1 MRETLSVVMA
11 KPFGSAARDGAR
23 AAFLAQLD
31 SSAGDE
37 LIVEEGEPGVLVP
50 TLWARGMAR
59 ARGDVI
65 ALTLGSM
72 TPDPGWER
80 ALRETLVADLAG
92 VGGAIE
98 PDSSMTRLDWAI
110 HLCRYSSY
118 LLPFPERDVKD
129 LPGDNAAYRRVS
141 IEPLRDTWESGF
153 WETEVDAAI
162 LAGGG
167 RLRVTPRMVVRQ
179 GRSAGFT
186 AFCRNRY
193 RHGIESG
200 RHRARLFSLPGR
212 LLRAI
217 LFPAA
222 AAALLLRIRRR
233 SAERGRAYGFRRG
246 LPHLSVFLF
255 VWSFGEAIGYVKG
268 GGE

>member
-1 MRETLSVVMA
+1 MKATLSVVMA
-11 KPFGSAARDGAR
+11 CPFGSAAPESAR
-23 AAFLAQLD
+23 AAFLAQID

-37 LIVEEGEPGVLVP
+37 LIVEEGEPGILVP
-50 TLWARGMAR
+50 ALWARGIAR
-59 ARGDVI
+59 ARGEIV

-72 TPDPGWER
+72 TPDPGWNR
-80 ALRETLVADLAG
+80 ALRETLAGDLAG

-98 PDSSMTRLDWAI
+98 PEPSMGRLDWAI

-118 LLPFPERDVKD
+118 LLPFPEKDVKD
-129 LPGDNAAYRRVS
+129 LPGDNAAYRRAA
-141 IEPLRDTWESGF
+141 IDPLRDTWKSGF

-162 LAGGG
+162 LAAGG

-179 GRSAGFT
+179 GRSAGF
-186 AFCRNRY
+186 APFCRNRF

-212 LLRAI
+212 LLRAA
-217 LFPAA
+217 LVPAA

-233 SAERGRAYGFRRG
+233 SAERGRATGFRRA
-246 LPHLSVFLF
+246 LLFLSVFLL
-255 VWSFGEAIGYVKG
+255 VWSLGEAIGYVG
-268 GGE
+268 GGR